1 MAISCIRGQIV
12 NLCTNR
18 SINRTRGGGYYRT
31 LQQQQDTVAFQVRLT
46 EYNGDN
52 LVSDGDF
59 ATGGPWSFGTGWSYD
74 AVNNEADASAATG
87 TLGGLATITGT
98 YYYRLKWTIKN
109 YVTGQLSVEAP
120 IGTVRLG
127 AAFPSTGNSFDFTYH
142 WEQATN
148 SSGVEFNASTFT
160 GSVDDVS
167 IVAMST
173 IGIRVVDEAGT
184 IVFSDYTNSNG
195 YVTYLQEGNTSPD
208 LISPYPAIAR
218 ANVEFVWDDL
228 GLSDG
233 CYRIELVD
241 TAEVLEDGTSTGD
254 LVSVLQSQYFYVATT
269 HSNTLQLSWTNAD
282 KLAVGGGDVINYS
295 DLPFT
300 QYFRCRGELGEMTV
314 QNDNETYQYNDGT
327 RLTAFNRGI
336 VTRTLKLD
344 NLPEYEHTGIA
355 IGIKHDTFKIDGN
368 RAYNNEDSYEP
379 RYRRTVDLAPVD
391 IEVYLQTDQY
401 ENRSCEP
408 AEDPQYATVIDG
420 ALRSEVAAGS
430 SYSCERY
437 LKVFFDAGDISV
449 TLTAD
454 ADSIGTYTAAT
465 DDGSSGTISY
475 EIDTGGGFGSVSLP
489 FTLTVGDDLKITR
502 TVTTATGFVRITS

>member
-52 LVSDGDF
+52 LVTNGDF
-59 ATGGPWSFGTGWSYD
+59 SASTGWTFGTGWSYD
-74 AVNNEADASAATG
+74 STNDEADASSATG
-87 TLGGLATITGT
+87 DLEGT
-98 YYYRLKWTIKN
+98 VTAAANYYYKVSAEMKN
-109 YVTGQLSVEAP
+109 YVSGQLDVELTAIP
-120 IGTVRLG
+120 SNITLG
-127 AAFPSTGNSFDFTYH
+127 IM
-142 WEQATN
+142 
-148 SSGVEFNASTFT
+148 GVNGVYNAYKETALNPTEIIFSPPVSFT
-160 GSVDDVS
+160 GTIDNVEV
-167 IVAMST
+167 VVMST
-173 IGIRVVDEAGT
+173 IGIRVVDEDGT

-195 YVTYLQEGNTSPD
+195 YVTYLDSD
-208 LISPYPAIAR
+208 LTRSATYAR

-228 GLSDG
+228 GLDDG

-241 TAEVLEDGTSTGD
+241 TAEVLEDGTSTSA
-254 LVSVLQSQYFYVATT
+254 LVSVLQSQYYYVATT